1 MCFMGFICI
10 NTHAQYNAINVNSQV
25 VTKGIGSI
33 TSDNDGNMIVTGNF
47 NATITIG
54 GYTLTN
60 NNPQPYTSNG
70 NAAFIAK
77 MNSAGSYTWAKNIV
91 INKPPSKKICGT
103 LYSGVEILGVSTD
116 ASGNIYLTGSFYGSV
131 TFGSITLA
139 TTQRSGG
146 GTCGLYD
153 VNIFTTKISPAGNF
167 LWAKQEGIVT
177 NHSTDNGYSVT
188 SDAAG
193 NVYTTGRLIQ
203 MEDKTVDCGGG
214 SCGSSG
220 GSTLCPGLQLYA
232 YVVKYNAAG
241 TKIWEKKYANNSTNC
256 DLSPEGTSIVSDGSN
271 IYVAGH
277 FIQTVNFGNGF
288 SFTASTINLFLLKLD
303 GNGNTIWATTA
314 NTNVNAPNRLIL
326 DNEAQDI
333 YVSGRFSG
341 TSSFGTFNLTAT
353 GTNQYLAKY
362 AASSGICSWAINTGY
377 NATYTKGRPAFKH
390 PNGNIGIVAKELGML
405 FSIKEYSTAGSFVT
419 ETPATN
425 VNTTDAVVDIVSM
438 PGGFVYSQNIKG
450 SYEIGGTA
458 IVSTQPGTSN
468 YRDLMLVKYIYTAP
482 SSIAN
487 KPTNEKFNQISGDE
501 LYVRTSQNPF
511 YDQFSLL
518 INSNNKNRVNIRVLD
533 VQGRVLEVRN
543 VNPNEGAIM
552 IGEKLQPGIYYA
564 EIIQGDVRHM
574 EKILK
579 IE

>member
-1 MCFMGFICI
+1 MCFMAFLGFT
-10 NTHAQYNAINVNSQV
+10 THAQYSAINVNSQL
-25 VTKGIGSI
+25 VTKGIGAVA
-33 TSDNDGNMIVTGNF
+33 SDNDGNMIVTGNF
-47 NATITIG
+47 NTTITIG

-60 NNPQPYTSNG
+60 SNPEPYGS

-77 MNSAGSYTWAKNIV
+77 MNSAGSYTWVKNIV
-91 INKPPSKKICGT
+91 INKPLSKKICGT

-116 ASGNIYLTGSFYGSV
+116 VSGNIYLTGSFYGSV
-131 TFGSITLA
+131 SFGSTTLA
-139 TTQRSGG
+139 TIQRSGAG
-146 GTCGLYD
+146 ACGTYD
-153 VNIFTTKISPAGNF
+153 VNIFTAKMSPSGNF
-167 LWAKQEGIVT
+167 LWAKQEGIRT
-177 NHSTDNGYSVT
+177 DHSSDSGNSVT

-203 MEDKTVDCGGG
+203 MEVNTVDCDPSN
-214 SCGSSG
+214 SCGTQAGSS
-220 GSTLCPGLQLYA
+220 LCPALQLYA
-232 YVVKYNAAG
+232 YVVKYNATG
-241 TKIWEKKYANNSTNC
+241 LKIWEKKYANNYANC
-256 DLSPEGTSIVSDGSN
+256 QWTPEGTSIVSDGSN

-288 SFTASTINLFLLKLD
+288 SFTAGTINLFLLKLD

-326 DNEAQDI
+326 DNEGQDI

-362 AASSGICSWAINTGY
+362 SASAGICSWAINTGY

-390 PNGNIGIVAKELGML
+390 PNGNVGIVAKELGML
-405 FSIKEYSTAGSFVT
+405 FSIKEYSTVGSFVT
-419 ETPATN
+419 ETTATN
-425 VNTTDAVVDIVSM
+425 VNTTDGVADIVSM
-438 PGGFVYSQNIKG
+438 PGGFVYSQNLKG
-450 SYEIGGTA
+450 SYDMGGTP
-458 IVSTQPGTSN
+458 IVSTQPSTSN
-468 YRDLMLVKYIYTAP
+468 FRDLMLVKYVYTAP
-482 SSIAN
+482 PSIAR

-501 LYVRTSQNPF
+501 LHVRISQNPTHDRF
-511 YDQFSLL
+511 LLL
-518 INSNNKNRVNIRVLD
+518 IKSNDKNPVSIRVLD
-533 VQGRVLEVRN
+533 VQGRILETRN
-543 VNPNEGAIM
+543 ANPNEGVIM

-564 EIIQGDVRHM
+564 EIIQGDERHI